1 MKLLE
6 FVLIFL
12 ILKEMLK
19 KESTNQREKTLK
31 KCTLQRKVR
40 KVLKWLT
47 ANSSKYALG
56 VKLVSKNNPN
66 IFDLITNL

>member
-12 ILKEMLK
+12 ILKEILQK
-19 KESTNQREKTLK
+19 KSTNQREKTLK
-31 KCTLQRKVR
+31 KFTLQRKVQ

-47 ANSSKYALG
+47 ANSFKYALG